1 MFLSFVSVT
10 MVSIAGGIAWL
21 LSNKAYLEQSFQLH
35 DILKP

>member
-1 MFLSFVSVT
+1 MFLSFITLT

-21 LSNKAYLEQSFQLH
+21 LSNKACLEQSLQLH